1 MSIPEVLS
9 SHLTPSRQF
18 GSLPFIPMRR
28 GFSCSPCYFRWEKTQ
43 KATDSPCCTSDPR
56 QPVCSYCE
64 HLRKA
69 SKCSEKTTG
78 STSLCESL
86 ECNSHSKK
94 REKEDGSFLRI
105 MSNRVACRRLLT
117 RTSFQNVMFAPKFEP
132 GPPSRVSWALWQCYR
147 GQAVRGGRGLCMDY
161 SHHSYSSGCL
171 RRLGWERGQ
180 TLSTLPSTFHLQ
192 EWLKVESSFWHRGV
206 FSLAY
211 SHRKSGLH
219 LSVEVEVR
227 GLTNAC
233 NTWVIDSCKWKTS
246 FLSHKSHVCFTSLV
260 LF

>member
-1 MSIPEVLS
+1 MQEASNENKFPKR
-9 SHLTPSRQF
+9 H
-18 GSLPFIPMRR
+18 
-28 GFSCSPCYFRWEKTQ
+28 
-43 KATDSPCCTSDPR
+43 
-56 QPVCSYCE
+56 VCS
-64 HLRKA
+64 K
-69 SKCSEKTTG
+69 
-78 STSLCESL
+78 
-86 ECNSHSKK
+86 
-94 REKEDGSFLRI
+94 I
-105 MSNRVACRRLLT
+105 WT
-117 RTSFQNVMFAPKFEP
+117 RTPITSVMSPLAMLQRSSSK
-132 GPPSRVSWALWQCYR
+132 
-147 GQAVRGGRGLCMDY
+147 GGGGGLCMDY

-233 NTWVIDSCKWKTS
+233 NTWVIDSCRWKTS